1 MKRFLIL
8 CGLAA
13 CAATGAANW
22 ELLSAGSRG
31 DARVIPSPDGFSI
44 ELVNADG
51 VNNYATVMCNPEA
64 VPAEGK
70 QMNFTLQG
78 AEGNGKAVLTPFVLI
93 ERGGK
98 WMTHEGRTLPLLSG
112 EEKPFQLDFKEFQ
125 GNNAPGTLRQLK
137 FVLRSTGEPKGKKSM
152 VIIRNFNI
160 SEAATE
166 KPAPAPAKP
175 G

>member
-13 CAATGAANW
+13 CAAAGAANW

-64 VPAEGK
+64 VPAEGR
-70 QMNFTLQG
+70 QMNFTLKG

-112 EEKPFQLDFKEFQ
+112 EEKPFQLDFK
-125 GNNAPGTLRQLK
+125 
-137 FVLRSTGEPKGKKSM
+137 
-152 VIIRNFNI
+152 
-160 SEAATE
+160 
-166 KPAPAPAKP
+166 
-175 G
+175 

>member
-13 CAATGAANW
+13 CAAAGAANW

-70 QMNFTLQG
+70 QMNFTLKERRERQG
-78 AEGNGKAVLTPFVLI
+78 RPDSVRPDRA
-93 ERGGK
+93 R
-98 WMTHEGRTLPLLSG
+98 
-112 EEKPFQLDFKEFQ
+112 
-125 GNNAPGTLRQLK
+125 RQ
-137 FVLRSTGEPKGKKSM
+137 VDGP
-152 VIIRNFNI
+152 
-160 SEAATE
+160 
-166 KPAPAPAKP
+166 
-175 G
+175 